1 MKSLRTI
8 AALIAI
14 LGMSCFAH
22 AGQRGHR
29 ARGASKCCDCAP
41 TFQPTGC
48 KPTIIKP
55 CHRNVYNYQRSC
67 AKATGCGDC
76 GGPAF
81 SCCPNAAGNGC
92 GTGCV
97 AGAGNGCGTGCVA
110 GAGNGCVNGAGNYAG
125 NCAAPCGAGCTAGA
139 NNCAAPCGNGC
150 ATDVNCAPQ
159 CGDDTCCA
167 TTNQDACGIAQ
178 LIYESQTACKS
189 SHRRR
194 ALKKLGK
201 NFDCQCNPE
210 IMSAFIYGLNDADR
224 KVRKAAADMIG
235 KQIKKNSCCCTQCTV
250 DALTY
255 ALADCDRGVSKRA
268 EKALGGCGFDVVDP
282 NCRKAGRD
290 QGCTSNG
297 CAGNGCAGNGCAVNG
312 GNGNDYSPAAPA
324 VAPAPPTESKA
335 HFPKRNKDEKVRSVS
350 AAKKSLSNLF
360 GLAR

>member
-1 MKSLRTI
+1 MKPLRTI

-29 ARGASKCCDCAP
+29 AGGARGASKCCDCAP
-41 TFQPTGC
+41 TFQPTCC
-48 KPTIIKP
+48 KPTIVKP

-81 SCCPNAAGNGC
+81 SCCPNAVGNGC
-92 GTGCV
+92 GTAC
-97 AGAGNGCGTGCVA
+97 GNGT
-110 GAGNGCVNGAGNYAG
+110 GNGCVNGAG

-139 NNCAAPCGNGC
+139 NTCAAPCGNGC

-159 CGDDTCCA
+159 CGDDTCCE
-167 TTNQDACGIAQ
+167 TTCKDACGIAE
-178 LIYESQTACKS
+178 LIYESQTACKG

-210 IMSAFIYGLNDADR
+210 IMSAFIYGLNDSDQ
-224 KVRKAAADMIG
+224 KVRKTAAGMIG
-235 KQIKKNSCCCTQCTV
+235 DQLKKNGCCCTQCTV

-255 ALADCDRGVSKRA
+255 ALADCHRSVSKKA
-268 EKALGGCGFDVVDP
+268 EKALEECGFNVVDP
-282 NCRKAGRD
+282 NSSRGGRGNGR
-290 QGCTSNG
+290 QSNG
-297 CAGNGCAGNGCAVNG
+297 CPSGGCASNACAINGSE
-312 GNGNDYSPAAPA
+312 YSPEAPV
-324 VAPAPPTESKA
+324 VAPAPPTEEKA
-335 HFPKRNKDEKVRSVS
+335 HLPRRSNKEEKVRAVS
-350 AAKKSLSNLF
+350 AAKKGLTNLF
-360 GLAR
+360 GLVR